1 MDFFRIKLILLTT
14 IPVQI
19 FEGAKVEDRFKE
31 KTFYDHFKCK
41 VLALEAPKQD
51 IAKPLN
57 DIFNSVSDYF
67 TAGFKRFNSCVID
80 YSITRVNLGKV
91 VDEETGKFDGITGM
105 VQRDEYQSATLPF
118 KASAVPHQPVK
129 IGPVIMPADMAI
141 ISFRSPR
148 QEEKVQLEQFI
159 YEFDPLTYTYIA
171 IIIIVSWISMSL
183 VLFIESWIHLRQ
195 ERKISLRRF
204 AKRSA
209 SNLYNLLMLLLNQIL
224 ARKINDANRI
234 LWISVVFFVFVLIF
248 NLLLSLIRS
257 SYVVTRQPPY
267 IESIQDL
274 AQFFP
279 QVSPVTFK
287 GVYYL
292 DTFRL
297 SLDEDV
303 KKIYKR
309 LMADG
314 DKNLLSAQLDFN
326 PGTVSQ
332 GMPIL
337 RRITNG
343 SAAFLIDSSYVKIW
357 KSGLCNWAVAP
368 INVGITP
375 ELTSRFTSTR
385 TLFAP
390 GILTTMFSHQIDP
403 FLYKRVS
410 YYFITNQEMG
420 LFIKSMLIARYTRY
434 FEEITQWNLTMCV
447 DASEQGIEDIDDHK
461 QLEVENIWNFLI
473 MIGRLFGLGLGVL
486 IVEIAIN
493 LVVKGERQVVKKR
506 RFKKVA
512 KWTLVNQ

>member
-1 MDFFRIKLILLTT
+1 MNFFRIKLILLTT
-14 IPVQI
+14 ILIQI
-19 FEGAKVEDRFKE
+19 LEGAKVKDRFRE

-41 VLALEAPKQD
+41 VLALEPPKQD

-67 TAGFKRFNSCVID
+67 TAGFKRFNSCMID
-80 YSITRVNLGKV
+80 YSITQVNLGEV
-91 VDEETGKFDGITGM
+91 VNEETGEYDGITGM
-105 VQRDEYQSATLPF
+105 VQRDEYQSAAVPF
-118 KASAVPHQPVK
+118 KAVPHEPVK

-171 IIIIVSWISMSL
+171 LIIIVSWISMSL

-195 ERKISLRRF
+195 GRKISLGRF
-204 AKRSA
+204 AKRSS
-209 SNLYNLLMLLLNQIL
+209 SNLYNLLMLLLNQTL
-224 ARKINDANRI
+224 VTKINHANRI
-234 LWISVVFFVFVLIF
+234 LWVSVVFFAFVLIF
-248 NLLLSLIRS
+248 NLFLSLIRS

-303 KKIYKR
+303 QKIYKR

-314 DKNLLSAQLDFN
+314 DNNLLSAQLDFN
-326 PGTVSQ
+326 PDTLSQ

-337 RRITNG
+337 NRIING
-343 SAAFLIDSSYVKIW
+343 SAAFLIDSSYVKVW

-368 INVGITP
+368 ISVGIN
-375 ELTSRFTSTR
+375 
-385 TLFAP
+385 A
-390 GILTTMFSHQIDP
+390 
-403 FLYKRVS
+403 
-410 YYFITNQEMG
+410 
-420 LFIKSMLIARYTRY
+420 
-434 FEEITQWNLTMCV
+434 
-447 DASEQGIEDIDDHK
+447 
-461 QLEVENIWNFLI
+461 
-473 MIGRLFGLGLGVL
+473 
-486 IVEIAIN
+486 
-493 LVVKGERQVVKKR
+493 
-506 RFKKVA
+506 
-512 KWTLVNQ
+512 

>member
-1 MDFFRIKLILLTT
+1 MNCFRIKLILLTT
-14 IPVQI
+14 ILIQI
-19 FEGAKVEDRFKE
+19 FEGAKVKDRFKE

-41 VLALEAPKQD
+41 VLAMEPPKQD
-51 IAKPLN
+51 IAKPMN
-57 DIFNSVSDYF
+57 DIFNGVSDYF
-67 TAGFKRFNSCVID
+67 TAGFKRFNSCMVD
-80 YSITRVNLGKV
+80 YLITQVNLGKV
-91 VDEETGKFDGITGM
+91 VDEERGEYDGITGM
-105 VQRDEYQSATLPF
+105 IQRDEYQSASLPF
-118 KASAVPHQPVK
+118 KAAAFPHEPVK

-141 ISFRSPR
+141 ISFRPPR

-171 IIIIVSWISMSL
+171 LIIIVSWISMSL
-183 VLFIESWIHLRQ
+183 VLFIESWIYLQ
-195 ERKISLRRF
+195 QGRKISLRRF
-204 AKRSA
+204 AKRSF
-209 SNLYNLLMLLLNQIL
+209 SNLYNLFMLLLNQIL
-224 ARKINDANRI
+224 VKKINGANRI
-234 LWISVVFFVFVLIF
+234 LWISAVFFVFVLIF

-279 QVSPVTFK
+279 QVSPVTFR

-303 KKIYKR
+303 QKVYKR
-309 LMADG
+309 LIADG

-326 PGTVSQ
+326 PDTLSR

-337 RRITNG
+337 KRIINR
-343 SAAFLIDSSYVKIW
+343 SAAFLIDSSYVKLW

-368 INVGITP
+368 ISVGVTP

-385 TLFAP
+385 VLFAP
-390 GILTTMFSHQIDP
+390 GILTTMFSRQIDP

-420 LFIKSMLIARYTRY
+420 IFIKSMLIARYTRY
-434 FEEITQWNLTMCV
+434 FEEITQWNLTRCV
-447 DASEQGIEDIDDHK
+447 DASEQSIGDIDDHE
-461 QLEVENIWNFLI
+461 QLEVQNIWNFLI
-473 MIGRLFGLGLGVL
+473 MTARLFALSLGVL

-493 LVVKGERQVVKKR
+493 VVIKGERKIVKKR

-512 KWTLVNQ
+512 KWTLVNK

>member
-1 MDFFRIKLILLTT
+1 MNFLRIKIILLTT

-19 FEGAKVEDRFKE
+19 FEGARVRDRFKE

-41 VLALEAPKQD
+41 VVAIEPPKQD

-57 DIFNSVSDYF
+57 DIFNSVSEYF
-67 TAGFKRFNSCVID
+67 TAGFERFNSCLID
-80 YSITRVNLGKV
+80 YSITQVNLGKV
-91 VDEETGKFDGITGM
+91 VNEETGEYDGITGM
-105 VQRDEYQSATLPF
+105 IQRDEYQSAGLPF
-118 KASAVPHQPVK
+118 KAAAVPHEPVK

-159 YEFDPLTYTYIA
+159 YEFDPITYTFIA
-171 IIIIVSWISMSL
+171 LIIIVSWISMSL

-195 ERKISLRRF
+195 GRKISLRRF
-204 AKRSA
+204 TKRS
-209 SNLYNLLMLLLNQIL
+209 SSTLYNLLMLLLNQFL

-248 NLLLSLIRS
+248 NLFLSLIRS

-309 LMADG
+309 LMVDG

-326 PGTVSQ
+326 PGTISE

-337 RRITNG
+337 DRIING

-357 KSGLCNWAVAP
+357 KSGLCNWAASP
-368 INVGITP
+368 IIANITP

-385 TLFAP
+385 EFFAP
-390 GILTTMFSHQIDP
+390 GILTTMFSRQIDP

-420 LFIKSMLIARYTRY
+420 LFIKSMLIARYTKY

-447 DASEQGIEDIDDHK
+447 DASEQGAEDIDDHK
-461 QLEVENIWNFLI
+461 QLEVENIWNFLT
-473 MIGRLFGLGLGVL
+473 MIARLFGLGLGVL
-486 IVEIAIN
+486 IVEIGIN
-493 LVVKGERQVVKKR
+493 VIIKEERKIVKRR

-512 KWTLVNQ
+512 KWTLANQ